1 MIVANIRHRLT
12 RDDAQLVLQ
21 LIAGG
26 SRDEQLHGEAILREG
41 GLDEL
46 LDDPRLLPA
55 LMERRQGACSSLPL
69 LAYVLVREALCRTGE
84 RDRGLADYVTSILLH
99 FGFGGRAQRIAAYDD
114 EIYDTLAALLRDVDV
129 GDPTRAFLV
138 RAQLGNYALWFSGI
152 FPDFIESQ
160 RFRRGGPDL
169 GYYEDMGRRGY
180 ELATLRAVRAQERRD
195 ESRGIV
201 QELAVEL
208 GLPAQDA
215 LRPFVLGVAAQAHE
229 AAIFVA
235 LDEHAAGVG
244 TIERTSRR
252 RGAGHG
258 DCGLRFARVRVRE
271 RSR

>member
-26 SRDEQLHGEAILREG
+26 SRDEQLRGEAILREG

-180 ELATLRAVRAQERRD
+180 ELAAEHRLASHYGLR
-195 ESRGIV
+195 
-201 QELAVEL
+201 ELYAT
-208 GLPAQDA
+208 
-215 LRPFVLGVAAQAHE
+215 VADRFPQ
-229 AAIFVA
+229 IRVA
-235 LDEHAAGVG
+235 LNRVSDRVIFPHVH
-244 TIERTSRR
+244 SP
-252 RGAGHG
+252 
-258 DCGLRFARVRVRE
+258 DKLLRQVRDDHRWTA
-271 RSR
+271 S